1 MFYLN
6 YLKPKGIFFLFLF
19 VFIFIYSGFKDCIA
33 NMFYFGFG
41 NRYTDY
47 KVFIDLP
54 VYIIFNSIS
63 AYIGATLSKLI
74 SKEKEVN

>member
-1 MFYLN
+1 
-6 YLKPKGIFFLFLF
+6 
-19 VFIFIYSGFKDCIA
+19 
-33 NMFYFGFG
+33 MFYFSFG

-47 KVFIDLP
+47 KAFIDLP
-54 VYIIFNSIS
+54 VYTIFNSIG